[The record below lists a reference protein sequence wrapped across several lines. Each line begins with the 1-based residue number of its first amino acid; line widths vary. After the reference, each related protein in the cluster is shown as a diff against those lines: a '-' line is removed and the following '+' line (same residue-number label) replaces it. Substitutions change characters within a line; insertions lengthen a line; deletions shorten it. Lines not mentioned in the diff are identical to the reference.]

1 MRGFQKWL
9 VTLLVLFGVGI
20 MVYSGYHILSIT
32 HERNVSESTNRQ
44 IADNAVTFRSPQT
57 ASPGSQTSSPALP
70 EAEETVPAQSAQ
82 TESTLPTQT
91 ESTLP
96 PEMETTQSAER
107 NSTQPTQTG
116 PILPAE
122 TEATQPTESNSSP
135 PTQTGPTLPAETEAT
150 PATEPKPTQT
160 EPTVPAETAPL
171 SVDFDYLQD
180 INQDVVAWI
189 YSEDTPINYPVVLSA
204 DNSDY
209 LHRLLDGTY
218 NAAGTLFM
226 DFRNSGDFSEENS
239 IIYGHHMNNGSMFAS
254 LEMYR
259 TQSYYDEHPVL
270 YLLTPDG
277 DYKLELIAGKT
288 VHADDQIMYSTNLT
302 VEEAQERMENS
313 DFQADVTLDP
323 QDHFVTLST
332 CAYSFHGAR
341 YVVTGVLRPLG

>member
-44 IADNAVTFRSPQT
+44 IADNAITFRSPQT
-57 ASPGSQTSSPALP
+57 ASPSTQTSSPALP
-70 EAEETVPAQSAQ
+70 QAEETVPAQSVQ
-82 TESTLPTQT
+82 TEPTLPA
-91 ESTLP
+91 EAEP
-96 PEMETTQSAER
+96 TQSAER

-116 PILPAE
+116 PTPPAE
-122 TEATQPTESNSSP
+122 AESSHPTETNSSR
-135 PTQTGPTLPAETEAT
+135 PTQTDPTLPGQTEST

-288 VHADDQIMYSTNLT
+288 VHADDQIVYSTNLT

-313 DFQADVTLDP
+313 DFQADVTLAP

>member
-96 PEMETTQSAER
+96 SEMETTQSAER
-107 NSTQPTQTG
+107 NSSPPTQTG
-116 PILPAE
+116 PTLPAE

-135 PTQTGPTLPAETEAT
+135 PTQTGSTLPAETEAT

-270 YLLTPDG
+270 YLLTPDA

>member
-32 HERNVSESTNRQ
+32 HERNISESTNRQ

-96 PEMETTQSAER
+96 SEMETTQSAER
-107 NSTQPTQTG
+107 NSTQ
-116 PILPAE
+116 
-122 TEATQPTESNSSP
+122 

-270 YLLTPDG
+270 YLLTPDA

-288 VHADDQIMYSTNLT
+288 VHADDQIVYSTNLT

-313 DFQADVTLDP
+313 DFQADVTLEP